1 MKDFK
6 IMGLDLKMFIIVS
19 IIVIVAAVAGVLPAG
34 MIGAFLFLMIFG
46 ELLNLIGNVTPFI
59 KTFLGGGAIVCIFG
73 GAALVYFNIIP
84 QDITDNVNT
93 FMKDG
98 GFLDFYIAAL
108 ITGSILGMN
117 RKLLINASIRY
128 LPCILGSVAVALGLV
143 ALVGNL
149 FGMSAGESVAY
160 IGIPIMGGGMGA
172 GAVPIS
178 KVFEGA
184 LGIDADIIL
193 SKLVPAVALGNAFAI
208 VAGGLLNRL
217 GEKKPSLTG
226 NGQLVRT
233 DDDSLKAEEKEDF
246 VLEDVTEYGTG
257 IIIATMFFTL
267 GAIIAF
273 LFEKINLKIH
283 PYAWMIISVA
293 VVKATGIMPNKYE
306 KIAEAW
312 YNFIAKNFTA
322 ALMLGIGV
330 AYTDLGQIISAFT
343 PQYVILVAVVVLGAI
358 IGAGLVGYLVGFYPI
373 EAAITAGLCMAN
385 MGGTGDV
392 AVLTASKRMEL
403 MPFAQI
409 SSRLGGALIIL
420 IASFLV
426 PIFFG

>member
-19 IIVIVAAVAGVLPAG
+19 IIIIAAAVAGVLPAG
-34 MIGAFLFLMIFG
+34 MIGAFLFLIIFG
-46 ELLNLIGNVTPFI
+46 ELLNLVGNVTPFI

-128 LPCILGSVAVALGLV
+128 LPCILGSVGVALGLV
-143 ALVGNL
+143 AIVGNL
-149 FGMSAGESVAY
+149 FGMSSGESIAY

-208 VAGGLLNRL
+208 VAGGLLNRI
-217 GEKKPSLTG
+217 GEKKPRLTG

-257 IIIATMFFTL
+257 IIIATMFFTV

-306 KIAEAW
+306 KIAESW

-343 PQYVILVAVVVLGAI
+343 LQYVILVAVVVLGAI